1 MCSGVKNI
9 ISSVV
14 RAVKKVWDFVRK
26 YLAIIVFVIALFFPV
41 LWPMVS
47 TYLPASI
54 VAVMNAAVAGSA
66 IWGTAAWSW
75 TALAVRGLVGLG
87 FAYFLSSDAASA
99 IVDKLADVG
108 GFLTESVVEVGT
120 SVVGGVASGLLS
132 SPFGWAI
139 IGVGLYLLL
148 RSKEDQNTLLIA
160 RKDEDKKPVEQPAK
174 QDVIKLS
181 DGTSFAAA

>member
-1 MCSGVKNI
+1 M

-14 RAVKKVWDFVRK
+14 SAVKKVWDFVRK

-41 LWPMVS
+41 LWPMVA

-75 TALAVRGLVGLG
+75 TALAVRGMVGLG
-87 FAYFLSSDAASA
+87 FTYLLSSDAAGA

-108 GFLTESVVEVGT
+108 GFLTESVAEIGA
-120 SVVGGVASGLLS
+120 SAIGGAASGLLS
-132 SPFGWAI
+132 SPVGWAI
-139 IGVGLYLLL
+139 IGLGLYLLI
-148 RSKEDQNTLLIA
+148 RRREDQNTLLITQE
-160 RKDEDKKPVEQPAK
+160 DEKEKQVEQPAK
-174 QDVIKLS
+174 QDVIELS
-181 DGTSFAAA
+181 DGTSFAA

>member
-1 MCSGVKNI
+1 MCSGVKSL
-9 ISSVV
+9 ISTVV
-14 RAVKKVWDFVRK
+14 TAVKKVWDFVRK

-54 VAVMNAAVAGSA
+54 VAAMNAAVVGSA

-108 GFLTESVVEVGT
+108 GFLTESVVEIGT

-132 SPFGWAI
+132 SPVGWAI
-139 IGVGLYLLL
+139 IGLGLYFLL
-148 RSKEDQNTLLIA
+148 SGGKDQNTLLIT
-160 RKDEDKKPVEQPAK
+160 KEDEEEKPVEQPTK
-174 QDVIKLS
+174 QDAMGIN
-181 DGTSFAAA
+181 

>member
-1 MCSGVKNI
+1 MCSGVKSL
-9 ISSVV
+9 ISTVV
-14 RAVKKVWDFVRK
+14 TAVKKVWDFVRK

-54 VAVMNAAVAGSA
+54 VAAMNAAVVGSA

-75 TALAVRGLVGLG
+75 TALAIRGLVGLG

-108 GFLTESVVEVGT
+108 GFLTESVVEIGT

-132 SPFGWAI
+132 SPVGWAI
-139 IGVGLYLLL
+139 IGLGLYFLLSG
-148 RSKEDQNTLLIA
+148 RKDQNTLLIT
-160 RKDEDKKPVEQPAK
+160 KEDEKEKPVEQPTK
-174 QDVIKLS
+174 QDVMGIN
-181 DGTSFAAA
+181 